1 MTRLPPLPPEGLSP
15 AQRAIHEAV
24 TGGRRAGAPFRVTAP
39 GGSLLGPFGPMLRS
53 PAIGDTVQRLGEQL
67 RYDSVLPTLVR
78 EVVILTVAHA
88 WRSEFEWY
96 AHAAVSRKA
105 GLPEEVLDDLHEGRR
120 PAGLDEAQAAAYD
133 VCVALDRQRRVPED
147 VYRRALDRF
156 GEQGVAELAF
166 LYGYYVLV
174 ATTLATF
181 EIGQPEGEPP
191 AFSS

>member
-1 MTRLPPLPPEGLSP
+1 MTRLPPLPPDDLTP

-24 TGGRRAGAPFRVTAP
+24 TGGRRSGGPFRVAAP
-39 GGSLLGPFGPMLRS
+39 DGSLLGPFGPMLRS
-53 PAIGDTVQRLGEQL
+53 PVIGDTVQHLGAQL
-67 RYDSVLPTLVR
+67 RFESVLPTLVR
-78 EVVILTVAHA
+78 EVAILIVAHG

-105 GLPEEVLDDLHEGRR
+105 GLSDETLEALRDGRR
-120 PAGLDEAQAAAYD
+120 PAGLDEAQAVAYD
-133 VCVALDRQRRVPED
+133 VCVALDRERRVPED
-147 VYRRALDRF
+147 VYRRALDQL

-174 ATTLATF
+174 AATLATF

-191 AFSS
+191 TFRS